1 MIQYFEL
8 SCTFFNRVHIEK
20 MNYYVE
26 LKPTAIKDL
35 KNIPNKEVLKII
47 AQLESLEDDM
57 KGNVKRLTNF
67 TPEYRMRAGNYRA
80 LFEVAGHRIIVYR
93 IKHRKDIYR

>member
-1 MIQYFEL
+1 
-8 SCTFFNRVHIEK
+8 
-20 MNYYVE
+20 MNYHVE

-35 KNIPNKEVLKII
+35 ENIPKKEVSRII
-47 AQLESLEDDM
+47 ARLESLEDDM

-67 TPEYRMRAGNYRA
+67 TPEYRMRTGNYRL
-80 LFEVAGHRIIVYR
+80 LFEVEGNRIIVYR

>member
-1 MIQYFEL
+1 MKY
-8 SCTFFNRVHIEK
+8 H
-20 MNYYVE
+20 VE

-35 KNIPNKEVLKII
+35 KNIPEKEVARII
-47 AQLESLEDDM
+47 AQIESLEDDL
-57 KGNVKRLTNF
+57 KGDVKKLTNF

-80 LFEVAGHRIIVYR
+80 LFEVNGDRIIVYR

>member
-1 MIQYFEL
+1 
-8 SCTFFNRVHIEK
+8 

-35 KNIPNKEVLKII
+35 KDIPQKEASRII
-47 AQLESLEDDM
+47 AGLESLEDDM
-57 KGNVKRLTNF
+57 KGNVKKLTNF
-67 TPEYRMRAGNYRA
+67 TPEYRMRIGNYRA
-80 LFEVAGHRIIVYR
+80 LFEVENNRIIVYR

>member
-1 MIQYFEL
+1 M
-8 SCTFFNRVHIEK
+8 HIEK
-20 MNYYVE
+20 MNYHVE
-26 LKPTAIKDL
+26 LKPTAIKDF
-35 KNIPNKEVLKII
+35 KNIPKKEVSRII
-47 AQLESLEDDM
+47 AQLESLEGAM

-80 LFEVAGHRIIVYR
+80 LFEVEGDRIIVYR

>member
-1 MIQYFEL
+1 
-8 SCTFFNRVHIEK
+8 
-20 MNYYVE
+20 MNYHVE

-35 KNIPNKEVLKII
+35 KDIPKEERSKII
-47 AQLESLEDDM
+47 ARLESLEDDM
-57 KGNVKRLTNF
+57 TGNVKRLTNF

-80 LFEVAGHRIIVYR
+80 LFEVEGDRIIVYR